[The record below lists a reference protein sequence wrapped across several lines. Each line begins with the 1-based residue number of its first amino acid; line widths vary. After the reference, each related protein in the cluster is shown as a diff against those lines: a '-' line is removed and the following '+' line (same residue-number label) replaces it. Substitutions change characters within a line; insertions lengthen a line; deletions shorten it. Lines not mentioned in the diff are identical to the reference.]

1 MYFNEDYIT
10 PDEKEIIMTILKKN
24 PRVKVP
30 TFMVHSLKMV
40 KDALRGNPIRLLD
53 VPNESIFHFQNGQFN
68 NTQFTLKKVRHTDWT
83 VKAYLKPQE
92 KYRGSFR
99 QLIVEPGD
107 NDFVIVDYVPDEV
120 CFGGADTIIPKD
132 ALMNCNN
139 IEELASK
146 YATGRVHTELMDLEL
161 DGSFYRK
168 LIAELSH
175 QAL

>member
-1 MYFNEDYIT
+1 MYFNEDCIT

-30 TFMVHSLKMV
+30 TFMVHSIKMV
-40 KDALRGNPIRLLD
+40 KEALRGNPIQLLD

-68 NTQFTLKKVRHTDWT
+68 NTQFTLNKVRHTDWT

-99 QLIVEPGD
+99 QLIVEPSD

-120 CFGGADTIIPKD
+120 CFGMNSTSIPKSV
-132 ALMNCNN
+132 LMYCEDIN
-139 IEELASK
+139 ELACK
-146 YATGRVHTELMDLEL
+146 YASGRVHTELMDLEL

-168 LIAELSH
+168 LIAEIK
-175 QAL
+175 